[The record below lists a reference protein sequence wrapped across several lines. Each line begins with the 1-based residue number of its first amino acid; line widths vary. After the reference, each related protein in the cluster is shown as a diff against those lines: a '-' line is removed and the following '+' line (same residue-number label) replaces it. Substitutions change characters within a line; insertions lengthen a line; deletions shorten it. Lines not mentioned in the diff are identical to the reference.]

1 MPELVAERSDGGECV
16 VSRRSWLQ
24 LGAASIARNR
34 DPVKRQVLQPAA
46 VRPDSVR
53 VTGAFRSA
61 GIEHEYVVR
70 HPVLRE
76 LAEIQIIVGKTG
88 DFGDHLLR
96 FFLVICPVI
105 GELVRSRHGEL
116 RIEPSVGVVVV
127 VLPDAPGSPT
137 FCVALGIQ

>member
-24 LGAASIARNR
+24 LGAASVARNR
-34 DPVKRQVLQPAA
+34 DPVKRQVLQPAP

-53 VTGAFRSA
+53 VTGAFRSP

-88 DFGDHLLR
+88 YFGDHLLLSV
-96 FFLVICPVI
+96 LVICPVL
-105 GELVRSRHGEL
+105 GESVRPGHREL
-116 RIEPSVGVVVV
+116 RIELSVGVVIV
-127 VLPDAPGSPT
+127 VLPDASGRPT
-137 FCVALGIQ
+137 FCVVLGIQ